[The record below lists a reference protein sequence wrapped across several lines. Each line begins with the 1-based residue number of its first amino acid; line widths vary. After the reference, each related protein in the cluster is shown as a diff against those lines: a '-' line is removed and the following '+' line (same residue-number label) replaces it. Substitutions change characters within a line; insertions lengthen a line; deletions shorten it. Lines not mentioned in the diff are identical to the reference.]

1 MKAGEG
7 KNGLL
12 VIDEI
17 LCMQNPL
24 MGRKTM
30 ILPVQQPIES

>member
-1 MKAGEG
+1 MKAEEG

-30 ILPVQQPIES
+30 ILPVKHPIQS